1 MLGFSRVSLSKTENV
16 FWIPYTSMQDTN
28 ILIASAQVL
37 KRPDLLFRM
46 VCIWVCV
53 RVSDREIAID

>member
-28 ILIASAQVL
+28 ILTASTHVL

-53 RVSDREIAID
+53 IVSDREIAID